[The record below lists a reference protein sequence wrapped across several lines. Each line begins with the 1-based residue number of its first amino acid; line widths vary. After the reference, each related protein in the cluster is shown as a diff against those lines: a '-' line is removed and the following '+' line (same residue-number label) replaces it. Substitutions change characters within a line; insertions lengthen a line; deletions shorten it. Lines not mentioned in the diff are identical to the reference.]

1 MKNTSSFKKSYLR
14 VLRFAK
20 IAGFALL
27 GVSIATLLASFL
39 SPRASAVANNNSGA
53 SVTGPLN
60 PESSWGMWHKSD
72 IGLKFPATQTAYSIG
87 DTVTVSK
94 YLSFRV
100 DSIDRNWAP
109 QPWQESPAPYYQ
121 DDSRGKEVILVRF
134 TITNLSTTP
143 VRYSDHYFSLVRAN
157 GREQRVALLNDLTG
171 DEYGSFGHTNPWIPP
186 GVTVHS
192 FVPFLVNPKEVP
204 HFFNLYWY
212 RYDITPTNDP
222 RKQGLGNSQSNA
234 VGVAKISVTL
244 SSPGNGHLPTSTGNE
259 SFASDINFTVTSSD
273 VYSQG

>member
-94 YLSFRV
+94 LE
-100 DSIDRNWAP
+100 I
-109 QPWQESPAPYYQ
+109 
-121 DDSRGKEVILVRF
+121 
-134 TITNLSTTP
+134 
-143 VRYSDHYFSLVRAN
+143 
-157 GREQRVALLNDLTG
+157 
-171 DEYGSFGHTNPWIPP
+171 
-186 GVTVHS
+186 
-192 FVPFLVNPKEVP
+192 
-204 HFFNLYWY
+204 
-212 RYDITPTNDP
+212 
-222 RKQGLGNSQSNA
+222 
-234 VGVAKISVTL
+234 
-244 SSPGNGHLPTSTGNE
+244 
-259 SFASDINFTVTSSD
+259 
-273 VYSQG
+273 